1 MYIRVIYKEWDGY
14 VVGGD
19 VVESSSMNWSN
30 SSSMSDDSGGDDDMF
45 GLVIEC
51 VCSLCSL

>member
-30 SSSMSDDSGGDDDMF
+30 SSSMSDDGGDDDMF